1 MLFCPASI
9 WLVENQ
15 SLASTLR
22 NLFCIELHQNSKY
35 CATHDYIKKKENEN
49 LSNKHIS
56 EAGLFSQSFSDDAL
70 VIYFSSTSRKIAVE
84 EKTAVMANH
93 LKWASFT
100 YIHSLAGVSKLIL
113 NYLHF
118 FYFVV
123 PCKFCFERKSTDKLN
138 KI

>member
-100 YIHSLAGVSKLIL
+100 YIHSLAGVLKSIL
-113 NYLHF
+113 NY
-118 FYFVV
+118 
-123 PCKFCFERKSTDKLN
+123 
-138 KI
+138 